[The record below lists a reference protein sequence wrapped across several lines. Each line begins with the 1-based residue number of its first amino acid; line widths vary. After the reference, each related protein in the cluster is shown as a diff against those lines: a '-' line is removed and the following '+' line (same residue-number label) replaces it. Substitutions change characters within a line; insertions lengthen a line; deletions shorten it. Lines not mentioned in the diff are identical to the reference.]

1 MEITTLPTAN
11 IWLEKDQ
18 RMLPFVLAHAHK
30 DDRREEGEKKTL
42 VWATGAGGHVDLL
55 QDLALHIGE
64 PREFVLNMRMRR
76 VSVSGGGFLR
86 IDVSWK
92 RIELYGE
99 SRTYGREDDRSLSA
113 TLIRKQYPD
122 FTVSSD

>member
-1 MEITTLPTAN
+1 MDIATLPTAN
-11 IWLEKDQ
+11 IWLEKNQ

-30 DDRREEGEKKTL
+30 DDQSEQGEKKTL
-42 VWATGAGGHVDLL
+42 VWATGAGGHFNLL
-55 QDLALHIGE
+55 QDLAIHIGE
-64 PREFVLNMRMRR
+64 PRELVMNRRLRR

-86 IDVSWK
+86 IDVDWK

-99 SRTYGREDDRSLSA
+99 SRTYGREDDRALSV

-122 FTVSSD
+122 YTVSSD